1 MHQGPLS
8 KHLYHPRDHGL
19 EPLDWNKR
27 LKIALDVA
35 RGIEYLHTLSR
46 QNTSYIHRDLKPSNI
61 LLGDDLRARVSD
73 FGLVRS
79 TAEGKDSFTTEK
91 SAGTIGYLPPEYTMT
106 GRITRKLD
114 VYSFGVVLMELLTGQ
129 KALDK
134 KRSEDPQISL
144 WFMNLV
150 KEASFEN
157 VIDKTIQIT
166 EDNRGSISEVAKLA
180 SHCCAKT
187 PEQRPEMSYAVA
199 VLASLTEQWKPSE
212 VGETKD
218 EFLEELGKKWHEQHT
233 LEGTSGTSSAWQE

>member
-1 MHQGPLS
+1 
-8 KHLYHPRDHGL
+8 
-19 EPLDWNKR
+19 
-27 LKIALDVA
+27 
-35 RGIEYLHTLSR
+35 
-46 QNTSYIHRDLKPSNI
+46 
-61 LLGDDLRARVSD
+61 
-73 FGLVRS
+73 
-79 TAEGKDSFTTEK
+79 
-91 SAGTIGYLPPEYTMT
+91 
-106 GRITRKLD
+106 
-114 VYSFGVVLMELLTGQ
+114 
-129 KALDK
+129 
-134 KRSEDPQISL
+134 
-144 WFMNLV
+144 MNLV

-212 VGETKD
+212 VEETKD